1 MPSVFYEWELPDRD
15 DGVPKCEMR
24 GVASYSLSDEGR
36 AGRSSDTPGNSGW
49 TNLVANTGNAN
60 RTYSHTGLSAGA
72 TRYYRVSAINSA
84 GTGLASN
91 VANGTTSS
99 QTPTAPG
106 PPTNLGATA
115 SGQTHINLT
124 WNAPTSDGGSS
135 ITGYKIEVSSNG
147 NSGWTSIIY
156 NSGNA
161 NRTFSHTGIPA
172 GDTRYYRVSAINFN
186 GTGPASNVANAT
198 TGPTTVSFGAV
209 NYTATEGGSS
219 ATVIVNLRQRMSAAV
234 TIPLTTQHL
243 GGATA
248 ADYTVI
254 PASVRF
260 PSGQTWRTFTV
271 RATDDSVDDDG
282 ESLSIGFGTLPS
294 GVALGSRTTTTVALD
309 DNDGSRQVVLEFD
322 TNIHYTIELRES
334 NSLSRITMS
343 LDRTPLRTLT
353 IPLVVMHVGGAT
365 EADYT
370 GIPASVT
377 FGANDRKASI
387 SMRAIPDE
395 EREIGEGLRI
405 AFGTLP
411 PSVRSWGHE
420 TIEFVDVLPESKVR
434 FGAESYTATEGGGS
448 APVSIHLDAPVK
460 LEPLDVRLS
469 LRYGGG
475 ATAADHGSIPTVV
488 RFALGQQTK
497 TITVAA
503 TDDTDDDD
511 GESVSLSL
519 RNGDRVNLGGPN
531 TATVALEDND
541 GPKQV
546 AVSFGAATY
555 TATEGGSGA
564 TVRVELDAAP
574 GRSVT
579 VPLLVTYLGGA
590 SEADYTGIPA
600 SVTFGANETAKTF
613 TVTAADDSADDGG
626 ESLSIGFGTLPAS
639 VSAGNPATATVS
651 LADNSSLRQVVV
663 RFGTHTDETIEV
675 RERRWGFRITISL
688 DQKPLRPVTIPLV
701 VTHLGG
707 ATAADYTG
715 IPGSVTFKAN
725 QKQSGFNMKAVLDEE
740 IETGEGLRIDFG
752 PMPPGVSVSSSRPYE
767 TIAFVDTSAAP

>member
-1 MPSVFYEWELPDRD
+1 M
-15 DGVPKCEMR
+15 
-24 GVASYSLSDEGR
+24 
-36 AGRSSDTPGNSGW
+36 
-49 TNLVANTGNAN
+49 
-60 RTYSHTGLSAGA
+60 
-72 TRYYRVSAINSA
+72 
-84 GTGLASN
+84 
-91 VANGTTSS
+91 
-99 QTPTAPG
+99 
-106 PPTNLGATA
+106 
-115 SGQTHINLT
+115 
-124 WNAPTSDGGSS
+124 
-135 ITGYKIEVSSNG
+135 
-147 NSGWTSIIY
+147 
-156 NSGNA
+156 
-161 NRTFSHTGIPA
+161 
-172 GDTRYYRVSAINFN
+172 
-186 GTGPASNVANAT
+186 
-198 TGPTTVSFGAV
+198 
-209 NYTATEGGSS
+209 
-219 ATVIVNLRQRMSAAV
+219 
-234 TIPLTTQHL
+234 
-243 GGATA
+243 
-248 ADYTVI
+248 
-254 PASVRF
+254 
-260 PSGQTWRTFTV
+260 
-271 RATDDSVDDDG
+271 
-282 ESLSIGFGTLPS
+282 
-294 GVALGSRTTTTVALD
+294 
-309 DNDGSRQVVLEFD
+309 
-322 TNIHYTIELRES
+322 
-334 NSLSRITMS
+334 
-343 LDRTPLRTLT
+343 
-353 IPLVVMHVGGAT
+353 
-365 EADYT
+365 
-370 GIPASVT
+370 T

-411 PSVRSWGHE
+411 PGVRSWGHE

-448 APVSIHLDAPVK
+448 ARVSIHLDAPVK

-613 TVTAADDSADDGG
+613 TVTAADDSANDGG

-663 RFGTHTDETIEV
+663 SFGTHTDETIEV

-701 VTHLGG
+701 VTHVGG
-707 ATAADYTG
+707 ATEADYTG

-752 PMPPGVSVSSSRPYE
+752 PMPPGVNVSSSRPYE